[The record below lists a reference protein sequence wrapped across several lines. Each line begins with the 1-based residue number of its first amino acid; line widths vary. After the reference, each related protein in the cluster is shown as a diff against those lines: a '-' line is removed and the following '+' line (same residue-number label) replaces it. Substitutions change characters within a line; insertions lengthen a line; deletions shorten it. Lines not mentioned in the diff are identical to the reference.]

1 MTSDAP
7 SGSLVKALL
16 PESEMPTHWYN
27 IQADLPEP
35 MAPHL
40 RSPFALMPHLRIMSR
55 ALHLALR

>member
-40 RSPFALMPHLRIMSR
+40 HPGTRESLGP
-55 ALHLALR
+55 